1 MAAQGHEYQCLE
13 TRACSKAATVA
24 NSGYVI
30 DGKEMTN
37 FGEWFDM
44 ENKKEKDF
52 HFPPMFYLPKSIAS
66 NKSRLEVNLLVK
78 KNTAISESITG
89 VLKYL

>member
-44 ENKKEKDF
+44 ENKKEND
-52 HFPPMFYLPKSIAS
+52 
-66 NKSRLEVNLLVK
+66 
-78 KNTAISESITG
+78 
-89 VLKYL
+89 